1 LPDYLYECPC
11 GKFFEATRS
20 MTEELGTYPCA
31 CGKTASRRYTV
42 PAMHLFGGLGDR
54 FRYPETEAERDRIV
68 YAAKKTEEYAR
79 THDMSDYVWEPGKGA
94 PEWSQPNVLEI
105 EKSAQTSTS

>member
-1 LPDYLYECPC
+1 MKEDLSTAPC
-11 GKFFEATRS
+11 Q
-20 MTEELGTYPCA
+20 
-31 CGKTASRRYTV
+31 CGQVAQRRYTV

-54 FRYPETEAERDRIV
+54 FRYPETEAERGRIV

-105 EKSAQTSTS
+105 EKSAKKSTS